1 MYSVHPVNDTSDR
14 EARLTLELLDAI
26 ERRSDVSQRSL
37 ARQMGV
43 ALGLANSYLKRC
55 AKKGFV
61 KIREAPAN
69 RYLYYL
75 TPKGFAEK
83 ARLTGQFLSTSL
95 TFYRQA
101 GEACTAIYLQCFRE
115 EWSRVILCGVSDLA
129 EIAYMRAL
137 ESKIDV
143 IGVFDPVSKRTQFFG
158 KPVWRSPSA
167 RGEADAFVV
176 TEMQSPL
183 EMYDRLSREVDKERI
198 LIPSVLGI
206 DGLIHGVTRTIRA
219 DNVSEK

>member
-1 MYSVHPVNDTSDR
+1 MNDTSDR

-26 ERRSDVSQRSL
+26 ERRSDVSQRHL

-101 GEACTAIYLQCFRE
+101 GEACTVIYLQCVRD
-115 EWSRVILCGVSDLA
+115 EWTRLILCGVSDLA

-137 ESKIDV
+137 ESQIDV
-143 IGVFDPVSKRTQFFG
+143 VGVFDPSGKRTQFFG
-158 KPVWRSPSA
+158 KPVWQTWNA
-167 RGEADAFVV
+167 CGGADAFVI
-176 TEMQSPL
+176 TEMQQPL
-183 EMYDRLSREVDKERI
+183 KLYNELADSVDTQRI
-198 LIPSVLGI
+198 LVPSVLGI
-206 DGLIHGVTRTIRA
+206 DGLISGAQQQTTA
-219 DNVSEK
+219 DQSP